1 MSYILF
7 RCDASL
13 TIGSG
18 HVIRCR
24 TLARELKRRGKE
36 IVFICRRQPGDLIHL
51 LEQEFRVLEL
61 PEQPLVASTE
71 LEGRELYTAWLGC
84 TQEQDAADCIEA
96 QTKAGITKAS
106 WLVVD
111 HYGIDATWQKS
122 MITGLTDG
130 ELSTKLL
137 VIDDL
142 ADRNHIADIL
152 LDQNFFGERTSQRY
166 KQLLPRHC
174 LQLLGPHYALLAPE
188 YSQLHPLV
196 TTRTELRRVM
206 VFFGGVDPDNYTGL
220 AVEALMDPALAHLE
234 VDVVLGSQS
243 QQRQAIEEL
252 VSRRP
257 GTTLHYSLP
266 SLAFLIVRADLA
278 IGAGGT
284 TTWERACLG
293 LPSIVV
299 ALAANQLTFAKALH
313 QEGHIRLLGADG
325 RVTAEQIRSA
335 LLDQVVKPCT
345 GEECSK
351 LTDGWGASRIA
362 IALLGVQSMSL
373 RQYKESDRSLLKRWT
388 NHSKLD
394 YVEFLQ
400 EPTSP
405 TDNDQGC
412 QQRLISAKQRWFIA
426 IEKDGC
432 PIGQVI
438 FNAQSDNN
446 KNGVKEATVNLTLDN
461 CANGHRQAE
470 ELVHLSM
477 EALESSLGSPNLAY
491 FARKEFTKK
500 PDCASIIPSP
510 VSFNQ
515 SQSLGQSRITI
526 LTDKGSWFN
535 AYIPKLIIALWE
547 RGHTIRWIHNPSQL
561 AQGDVCLLL
570 SCGRLLSA
578 KQLGMNRHNLVVHAS
593 DLPKGQGWSPMT
605 WQILEGASSIPLTLF
620 EAAEALDAGPI
631 YLQKQIE
638 LAGHELLKEWQELQ
652 AKMCLEL
659 CLDWF
664 DGYVEVVNSAQ
675 TQSGEPS
682 NYGRR
687 RPADSKLDP
696 YRSLADQFNL
706 LRTVDNKR
714 YPAFFQL
721 KNQIFQIKVTNRR
734 SINEE

>member
-1 MSYILF
+1 
-7 RCDASL
+7 
-13 TIGSG
+13 
-18 HVIRCR
+18 
-24 TLARELKRRGKE
+24 
-36 IVFICRRQPGDLIHL
+36 
-51 LEQEFRVLEL
+51 
-61 PEQPLVASTE
+61 
-71 LEGRELYTAWLGC
+71 
-84 TQEQDAADCIEA
+84 
-96 QTKAGITKAS
+96 
-106 WLVVD
+106 
-111 HYGIDATWQKS
+111 
-122 MITGLTDG
+122 
-130 ELSTKLL
+130 
-137 VIDDL
+137 
-142 ADRNHIADIL
+142 
-152 LDQNFFGERTSQRY
+152 
-166 KQLLPRHC
+166 
-174 LQLLGPHYALLAPE
+174 
-188 YSQLHPLV
+188 
-196 TTRTELRRVM
+196 
-206 VFFGGVDPDNYTGL
+206 
-220 AVEALMDPALAHLE
+220 
-234 VDVVLGSQS
+234 
-243 QQRQAIEEL
+243 
-252 VSRRP
+252 
-257 GTTLHYSLP
+257 
-266 SLAFLIVRADLA
+266 
-278 IGAGGT
+278 
-284 TTWERACLG
+284 
-293 LPSIVV
+293 
-299 ALAANQLTFAKALH
+299 
-313 QEGHIRLLGADG
+313 
-325 RVTAEQIRSA
+325 
-335 LLDQVVKPCT
+335 
-345 GEECSK
+345 
-351 LTDGWGASRIA
+351 
-362 IALLGVQSMSL
+362 MSL

-388 NHSKLD
+388 NHSRLD

-438 FNAQSDNN
+438 LNAQPDNN

-477 EALESSLGSPNLAY
+477 EALESSLGSPNIAY

-500 PDCASIIPSP
+500 PDCASVIPSP
-510 VSFNQ
+510 ASFNQ

-526 LTDKGSWFN
+526 LSDKGSWFN

-631 YLQKQIE
+631 YLQKRIE

-664 DGYVEVVNSAQ
+664 DGYVKVVNSAQ

-721 KNQIFQIKVTNRR
+721 KNQIFKIEVTNKK